1 MLAKSSLLYGIMNC
15 KCPQCHRGNLFMDS
29 NPYHLKHLLAMNH
42 RCNACG
48 LYFEKE
54 PGFWT
59 GAMYVSY
66 GFIVLLVIS
75 SLVILHIFFNQPIEV
90 VMGVNLG
97 IVILGYPLLLRY
109 SRVLYLYLF
118 VRFKKSDEC

>member
-1 MLAKSSLLYGIMNC
+1 
-15 KCPQCHRGNLFMDS
+15 
-29 NPYHLKHLLAMNH
+29 MNH